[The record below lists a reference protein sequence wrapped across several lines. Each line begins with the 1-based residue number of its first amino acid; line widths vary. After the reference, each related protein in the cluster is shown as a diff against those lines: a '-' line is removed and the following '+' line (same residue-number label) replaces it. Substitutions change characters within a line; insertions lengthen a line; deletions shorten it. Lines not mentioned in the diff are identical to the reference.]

1 MLLIINQ
8 RCNKVVILLKFE
20 IGGKYI
26 YYKILSEK
34 IGKSVSTIKKWR
46 SKITELSGY
55 EFSFIKIPIGYGK
68 RHGYNWVPNFTDEEV
83 EKFIQTSNL
92 IADNG
97 LDKAIKMVW
106 GDLNTLLEEERE
118 SELSILRHSLGRLNS
133 SQLALKVE
141 VKSLSSENV
150 KLRQRVHTFET
161 KLSDLIKKLSENKK
175 IKKLIE

>member
-1 MLLIINQ
+1 MIFYII
-8 RCNKVVILLKFE
+8 I
-20 IGGKYI
+20 
-26 YYKILSEK
+26 KILTILYHRNGGHHIDYKYVSEK
-34 IGKSVSTIKKWR
+34 VGKSVSTVKKWR

-55 EFSFIKIPIGYGK
+55 DFSFVKVPIGYGK
-68 RHGYNWVPNFTDEEV
+68 RHGYNWVPNFTDKEV
-83 EKFIQTSNL
+83 EKFIQTSYL
-92 IADNG
+92 ISDNG

-118 SELSILRHSLGRLNS
+118 SELSLLRHSLGRLNS

-150 KLRQRVHTFET
+150 KLCQRVHTFET

>member
-1 MLLIINQ
+1 M
-8 RCNKVVILLKFE
+8 
-20 IGGKYI
+20 
-26 YYKILSEK
+26 
-34 IGKSVSTIKKWR
+34 
-46 SKITELSGY
+46 SGY
-55 EFSFIKIPIGYGK
+55 KFKFIKIPIGYG
-68 RHGYNWVPNFTDEEV
+68 RGRGYNLVPSFTDEEV
-83 EKFIQTSNL
+83 QKFIQTSNL

-133 SQLALKVE
+133 SQLALKIE

>member
-1 MLLIINQ
+1 MKEGSHID
-8 RCNKVVILLKFE
+8 
-20 IGGKYI
+20 
-26 YYKILSEK
+26 YKKISESV
-34 IGKSVSTIKKWR
+34 GKSVSTIKKWR

-55 EFSFIKIPIGYGK
+55 EFLFVKIPIGYGR

-118 SELSILRHSLGRLNS
+118 SELSILRHSLGRLNR

-141 VKSLSSENV
+141 VKSLSSENI
-150 KLRQRVHTFET
+150 KLRQRVHTLET
-161 KLSDLIKKLSENKK
+161 KLSDLIDKLSTSKKL
-175 IKKLIE
+175 KKLIE

>member
-1 MLLIINQ
+1 MGNFATEPHID
-8 RCNKVVILLKFE
+8 
-20 IGGKYI
+20 
-26 YYKILSEK
+26 YKQISEK
-34 IGKSVSTIKKWR
+34 VGKSISTIKRWR

-55 EFSFIKIPIGYGK
+55 KFSFVKIPIGYGR

-83 EKFIQTSNL
+83 EKIIQTSNL
-92 IADNG
+92 ISDNG
-97 LDKAIKMVW
+97 LDNAIKMVW

-133 SQLALKVE
+133 SQLALKIE

>member
-1 MLLIINQ
+1 M
-8 RCNKVVILLKFE
+8 
-20 IGGKYI
+20 
-26 YYKILSEK
+26 
-34 IGKSVSTIKKWR
+34 
-46 SKITELSGY
+46 SGY
-55 EFSFIKIPIGYGK
+55 KFKFIKIPIGYG
-68 RHGYNWVPNFTDEEV
+68 RGRGYNLVPSFTDEEV
-83 EKFIQTSNL
+83 QKFIQTSNL

-133 SQLALKVE
+133 SQLALKIE

-150 KLRQRVHTFET
+150 KLRQRIYTLET
-161 KLSDLIKKLSENKK
+161 NLSDLIKKLSENKK